1 LPVPAQVDQ
10 VTFEAAPAFS
20 YPEELA
26 RVGAP
31 GKGERATAMVM
42 TSAAPHDFRRG
53 VADLVARMARRTEE
67 ALAAT
72 LKQATSAWDQADA
85 LSVIDGALQA
95 EIAATRSRLAAG
107 AQGTASSASRAVA
120 LEGLLVVDASVAL
133 VRVFEQRLA
142 VLMRLRLRSATPELL
157 PEGRPFL
164 DLGRALH
171 EVAEAWR

>member
-1 LPVPAQVDQ
+1 
-10 VTFEAAPAFS
+10 VTIEAAAAFS
-20 YPEELA
+20 HPEALA
-26 RVGAP
+26 RVGASGP
-31 GKGERATAMVM
+31 GARAV
-42 TSAAPHDFRRG
+42 AASGAPRDFRRG
-53 VADLVARMARRTEE
+53 VAELVARMARRTEE

-85 LSVIDGALQA
+85 FSVIDDELQV
-95 EIAATRSRLAAG
+95 EITAMRRRLAAG
-107 AQGTASSASRAVA
+107 AQTTTAAASRAVA

-142 VLMRLRLRSATPELL
+142 VLIRLRLRSATPELL

-164 DLGRALH
+164 DLGRALR